1 MVTMLAKG
9 PEDGYGSSGGRR
21 LRGERAS
28 QARGLRVILVLA
40 ALTLVE
46 YLVAVAVQSSAGIWL
61 LTPMALAK
69 AWLIVT
75 YFMHVARVWRGEEA
89 EE

>member
-1 MVTMLAKG
+1 MATVLANG
-9 PEDGYGSSGGRR
+9 REDGYGSSGGTRH
-21 LRGERAS
+21 RGERAS
-28 QARGLRVILVLA
+28 QARGLRVILMLA

-46 YLVAVAVQSSAGIWL
+46 YVAAVAVQSSASIWL
-61 LTPMALAK
+61 LTPLALAK

-75 YFMHVARVWRGEEA
+75 YFMHVARVWRGEEV